1 MTEHFALDTSALIAW
16 IQGEPGAD
24 RVDEIL
30 HSDDDVFI
38 PWPALME
45 FFYLNA
51 RRRGVVV
58 AQERYAAIKH
68 LDVTIL
74 DGWDEQLWLQTAM
87 FKMRYAISL
96 ADAQILALA
105 RAADAIL
112 VHKDPEYEALAGE
125 HSFEALPFK
134 SKRSA

>member
-1 MTEHFALDTSALIAW
+1 MTERFALDTSALIAW

-24 RVDEIL
+24 RVDAIL
-30 HSDDDVFI
+30 RSDDDVFI

-45 FFYLNA
+45 FFYLTA

-58 AQERYAAIKH
+58 AQERYAALKH

-74 DGWDEQLWLQTAM
+74 DGWDEQLWLQTAR
-87 FKMRYAISL
+87 FKTRYAISL

-105 RAADAIL
+105 RSVGAIL
-112 VHKDPEYEALAGE
+112 VHKDPEYEALLGE
-125 HSFEALPFK
+125 LPFEPLPYK
-134 SKRSA
+134 NRRNS